1 MIPPG
6 IIFDRFLITVKPA
19 YKNHPPPKD
28 FQCTGVV
35 NICYLEDDQ
44 SKVQSNLSTTLWAGK
59 SGLYEE
65 GFLI

>member
-44 SKVQSNLSTTLWAGK
+44 SKVQSNLSTTLGA
-59 SGLYEE
+59 
-65 GFLI
+65 